1 MGGTKCNLENDRDVQ
16 MMLMSQSVAN
26 VDFTEIELVDTS
38 NTDLAIQ
45 QKQSMDVMDLDDLIS
60 NFNPVLVGNANV
72 DQLVSI
78 TDS

>member
-26 VDFTEIELVDTS
+26 ADFTEIELVDTS
-38 NTDLAIQ
+38 NTDLAIRK
-45 QKQSMDVMDLDDLIS
+45 KQSMDVMDLDDLIS

>member
-26 VDFTEIELVDTS
+26 ADFTEIELVDTS

-60 NFNPVLVGNANV
+60 NFNPVIVGNANV

>member
-1 MGGTKCNLENDRDVQ
+1 MSGTKCNLENDRDVQ

-26 VDFTEIELVDTS
+26 ADFTEIELVDTS

-60 NFNPVLVGNANV
+60 NFNPVIVGNANV